1 MNGKAISSL
10 KNHSIIRVKKQAK
23 KNIAVILSD
32 FFIRLITRA
41 IFYFPVIFFWLTVGF
56 VTAGY
61 FNDTFPFVPDVNEFS
76 MENLFEELKP
86 IFRYSL
92 SLTAIVCLVRE
103 CITFFK

>member
-1 MNGKAISSL
+1 MNGKATSYL
-10 KNHSIIRVKKQAK
+10 KNHSIIRVEKQAK
-23 KNIAVILSD
+23 KNIAMILSD

-41 IFYFPVIFFWLTVGF
+41 FFYFPVVFFWLTVGF
-56 VTAGY
+56 VTSGY

-76 MENLFEELKP
+76 MENLFEALKP

-92 SLTAIVCLVRE
+92 SLTAIVCLVKE